1 MSTSFFS
8 KISWRQLLSPTDT
21 MPQRPVEGGQEC
33 DLRFEGLKDLK
44 HVVFRYLFAEF
55 LGKHEGNLRKCCWC
69 CVGFGAF
76 AGHSIPFHSFSKAHC
91 VAFVQMIDL
100 QAVLLASSINLW
112 NTEIWGYV
120 NTITFNYHVWGGP
133 ITIHKSKLFWNIL
146 TTMLLLP
153 LTQVGW
159 SIVTSVVLDGC

>member
-1 MSTSFFS
+1 MATTAVAHGYDATTAGGRWTGVRPQVWRVERLETCCFSLSVCRVSGQTWGKPEKMLLMLCWFWSFC
-8 KISWRQLLSPTDT
+8 R
-21 MPQRPVEGGQEC
+21 
-33 DLRFEGLKDLK
+33 
-44 HVVFRYLFAEF
+44 
-55 LGKHEGNLRKCCWC
+55 
-69 CVGFGAF
+69 AF
-76 AGHSIPFHSFSKAHC
+76 HSIPFHSFSKAHC